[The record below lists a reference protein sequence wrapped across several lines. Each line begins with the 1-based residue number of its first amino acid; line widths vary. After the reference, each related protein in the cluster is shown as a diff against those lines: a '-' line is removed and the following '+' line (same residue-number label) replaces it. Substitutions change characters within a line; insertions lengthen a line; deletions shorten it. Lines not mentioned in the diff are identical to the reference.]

1 MTDKDYKLTPLLYTA
16 LELAFKLHGRDARK
30 KSPVPY
36 LAHLLSVC
44 AMVQL
49 DGGNEEEAIAALL
62 HDALEDKPNEISRE
76 EIGKQFG
83 EKVLYIIEISSD
95 TPHDYAGG
103 PKPHWRERK
112 EAYIAHIRQTDPSLL
127 RVTIADKV
135 DNARAILAD
144 HQRLGDDVWE
154 RFNAGKEEQLWYY
167 KSCVE
172 AFNVTGF
179 RGDLLK
185 ELRRQVHQLLKL

>member
-62 HDALEDKPNEISRE
+62 HDALEDKPVEISRE

-83 EKVLYIIEISSD
+83 EKVLNIIEISSD
-95 TPHDYAGG
+95 TPPGYAGG
-103 PKPHWRERK
+103 QKPPWKVRK
-112 EAYIAHIRQTDPSLL
+112 EAYIKHIYETDPSLL
-127 RVTIADKV
+127 RVTVADKI

-144 HQRLGDDVWE
+144 HQRLGDEVWK
-154 RFNAGKEEQLWYY
+154 RFNAGKEDQFWYY
-167 KSCVE
+167 RSCIK
-172 AFNVTGF
+172 AFDATGF
-179 RGDLLK
+179 KGPLLE
-185 ELRRQVHQLLKL
+185 ELRSLVNQLLK